1 MNVLT
6 TANSIATMTSRE
18 IAELTKKPHDNVL
31 KLVRSLIDMG
41 IVKNTTPHEY
51 IHPQNKQIY
60 IEFFADKRLYIEQHR
75 EAKGYLMKPFNNDSI
90 SK

>member
-41 IVKNTTPHEY
+41 IVKNTTPHE
-51 IHPQNKQIY
+51 
-60 IEFFADKRLYIEQHR
+60 
-75 EAKGYLMKPFNNDSI
+75 
-90 SK
+90 